1 MGGRRS
7 KTIRQIFGK
16 GNLSTKRSLTT
27 SIKNKDTKQMSLSS
41 LNLVFESPPIKQN
54 FAKAIKLMSVVA
66 KEAAEKKGMGKGE
79 SEEYASKLW
88 TDIKSEEKIKTSRE
102 VDKIFVSSA
111 ARVLRRRIKNG

>member
-16 GNLSTKRSLTT
+16 GNVSTKINLTK
-27 SIKNKDTKQMSLSS
+27 SINKKDTKQMSLSS
-41 LNLVFESPPIKQN
+41 FDLVFKSKPAKTNI
-54 FAKAIKLMSVVA
+54 AKAIKLMSVVA
-66 KEAAEKKGMGKGE
+66 KEAAEKKGMGKNE

-88 TDIKSEEKIKTSRE
+88 TDMKSKEKVKTPRE